1 MDYRKR
7 KTLQKQ
13 NSERL
18 RDLGLPS
25 DLFSEGFQEREAAA
39 KRLELLLVVEFER
52 RWRSG
57 EWDHLSLPFDQIIER
72 WSADIARPM
81 HFASIGAQPR
91 WKTALTTAGEEWR
104 RISSGKQRLAWRE
117 YRRKQ
122 ITTKRAAQGKPP
134 SKWKV

>member
-1 MDYRKR
+1 MNYRER
-7 KTLQKQ
+7 KALQKR
-13 NSERL
+13 NSDRL

-52 RWRSG
+52 RWRCG
-57 EWDHLSLPFDQIIER
+57 EWDHLSLPFYQIIER
-72 WSADIARPM
+72 WRADIARPM

-91 WKTALTTAGEEWR
+91 WKKMLLRAGGDWR
-104 RISSGKQRLAWRE
+104 RKRTGAYKLAWRD

-122 ITTKRAAQGKPP
+122 ITKKRVKQGKPP
-134 SKWKV
+134 PKFRV

>member
-1 MDYRKR
+1 MNYRER
-7 KTLQKQ
+7 NALQKR

-39 KRLELLLVVEFER
+39 KRLELLLVGEFER
-52 RWRSG
+52 RSVSV
-57 EWDHLSLPFDQIIER
+57 EWNHLSLPFDQIIAR
-72 WSADIARPM
+72 WRADIAGPM

-91 WKTALTTAGEEWR
+91 WKKMMLRAGGDWR
-104 RISSGKQRLAWRE
+104 RKRTGAYKLAWRE

-122 ITTKRAAQGKPP
+122 ITKKREEQGKPP
-134 SKWKV
+134 PKFRV

>member
-1 MDYRKR
+1 MNYRER
-7 KTLQKQ
+7 KALQKR

-25 DLFSEGFQEREAAA
+25 DFFSEGFQEREAAA

-57 EWDHLSLPFDQIIER
+57 EWDHLSLPFQKIIER
-72 WSADIARPM
+72 WRADIARPM
-81 HFASIGAQPR
+81 HFASIGPSPR

-122 ITTKRAAQGKPP
+122 ITAKRATQGKPP
-134 SKWKV
+134 PKFRV